1 MRGQGRTGVVP
12 VTLFLGAAG
21 AGAGVWVFV
30 ACPTALTDTW
40 VPALLHTEHK
50 KQILHQLT
58 LAALGHLL
66 QIAHM
71 HPKMPGFRQHTPCI
85 HAWKSLRNSVL
96 RLDMSLETHLKA
108 LEAVVLV
115 MHAGASGQ

>member
-58 LAALGHLL
+58 LAALGAPSADCAHASQNARL
-66 QIAHM
+66 QATH
-71 HPKMPGFRQHTPCI
+71 
-85 HAWKSLRNSVL
+85 SLHS
-96 RLDMSLETHLKA
+96 RLEVAAQLSAQVGHVT
-108 LEAVVLV
+108 
-115 MHAGASGQ
+115 